1 VQNEHAHGNVGFAVA
16 TFAGQ
21 TLPCA
26 RARQS
31 LCRAYRCLCRAKWR
45 TATPC
50 SPVVHALF
58 SLWPLPILM
67 HLGSV
72 GRRRP
77 RRHFN
82 AVQNEASHHHMCT
95 PHRLEAVRFIL
106 RCVVTGSKLID
117 LDIPVVFVT
126 AMPQIKLTYISALSD
141 HPNYTMDTLVS
152 TKVVKSQSSSQAMS
166 AYDRDPSI
174 AFSTVLIVAWVPV
187 FC

>member
-1 VQNEHAHGNVGFAVA
+1 VA
-16 TFAGQ
+16 IFFPLHLEARINWACTVF
-21 TLPCA
+21 TLATTDFNAPW
-26 RARQS
+26 Q
-31 LCRAYRCLCRAKWR
+31 CRSTPP
-45 TATPC
+45 TAPF
-50 SPVVHALF
+50 H
-58 SLWPLPILM
+58 
-67 HLGSV
+67 
-72 GRRRP
+72 
-77 RRHFN
+77 

-95 PHRLEAVRFIL
+95 PHRLESVRFIL
-106 RCVVTGSKLID
+106 HCVVTGSKLID

-174 AFSTVLIVAWVPV
+174 AFSTVLNVAWVPV